1 MESEGGITAHR
12 GRKQRTGKG
21 AGLYNLKLS
30 HSNLL
35 PLGRLQLQKL
45 STPFPKQHHQMVKY
59 MNLQGTFH
67 LQTTTQLDHISS

>member
-45 STPFPKQHHQMVKY
+45 STPFQNSIILVKY